1 MALHMDKD
9 GKVKIITPPKN
20 LTTKERKIL
29 EDAPVDTKLLSK
41 AKKMKFNV
49 VYG

>member
-1 MALHMDKD
+1 MALHMDRD
-9 GKVKIITPPKN
+9 GKVRIITPPKN

-29 EDAPVDTKLLSK
+29 EEAPVDTKILSK
-41 AKKMKFNV
+41 AKKIEFNV

>member
-1 MALHMDKD
+1 MDKY
-9 GKVKIITPPKN
+9 GKVRITTPPKN
-20 LTTKERKIL
+20 LTDKERKIL

-41 AKKMKFNV
+41 AKKIKFNV